1 MNERG
6 IGDKSDEGQELRDD
20 IRTYIDEH
28 ELDVRVTR
36 SKTNQDLL
44 EDIEDAL
51 EVAKDADPGEDP
63 DPEEKPATTSE
74 EPDPEDTGGEDP
86 NNVEDPEDLEPEPAP
101 VRHARPER
109 RRAEHNDDTNEP
121 AARPER
127 RAARPERRR
136 R

>member
-1 MNERG
+1 MPWKLQKMQ
-6 IGDKSDEGQELRDD
+6 IQ
-20 IRTYIDEH
+20 
-28 ELDVRVTR
+28 
-36 SKTNQDLL
+36 
-44 EDIEDAL
+44 
-51 EVAKDADPGEDP
+51 
-63 DPEEKPATTSE
+63 
-74 EPDPEDTGGEDP
+74 EDTGGEDP